1 MKKQLFI
8 IKILFITLIISSC
21 KNEKSNSAAKI
32 DETQNPLEVL
42 LRVNL
47 NEGDQVNFEFT
58 ANQNINVADQKIQQ
72 MIGTGYTFEVLQ
84 KQGTSAIIKN
94 TYDWVQY
101 EMSSAPK
108 MSYDSRKG
116 TQTGIIADIFK
127 GMIGQSF
134 TMKLSEKG
142 EVSDVTGAENI
153 FESMMKNIEPELRS
167 QMEASMK
174 GKYDAESM
182 KSSIEQMVN
191 IYPVYA
197 VKVGDSW
204 TQKIK
209 LESGGYP
216 MILNSKYTVTEIKQ
230 DEVVLSADGLIR
242 SEDGASIKNA
252 GMEIGINLQ
261 GSQTGNIK
269 IDLHTGL
276 AKKGEIYQKIKGTME
291 TMGQTMSMNI
301 DSEILI
307 ISK

>member
-230 DEVVLSADGLIR
+230 DEVVLYADGLIY

>member
-1 MKKQLFI
+1 MKKKIFN
-8 IKILFITLIISSC
+8 IKILFIALIISSC
-21 KNEKSNSAAKI
+21 KNEKSNPEAKI
-32 DETQNPLEVL
+32 DETQNSLEVL

-47 NEGDQVNFEFT
+47 NEGDEIRFEFT
-58 ANQNINVADQKIQQ
+58 ANQDINVAGQQ
-72 MIGTGYTFEVLQ
+72 VQQIIGTGYTFEVLQ
-84 KQGTSAIIKN
+84 KEGTSAIIKN
-94 TYDWVQY
+94 IYDWMQY
-101 EMSSAPK
+101 DISSDPK

-116 TQTGIIADIFK
+116 TQTGIIADMFN

-142 EVSDVTGAENI
+142 EVTDVTGAENI
-153 FESMMKNIEPELRS
+153 FESMMKNIDPELRS
-167 QMEASMK
+167 QMEAFME
-174 GKYDAESM
+174 GRYDAESM

-191 IYPVYA
+191 IYPENP

-230 DEVVLSADGLIR
+230 DEVLLYAEGLIY

-252 GMEIGINLQ
+252 GMEIGINLE
-261 GSQTGNIK
+261 GSQTGNIT
-269 IDLHTGL
+269 INLQTGL
-276 AKKGEIYQKIKGTME
+276 AKKGEMHQKIEGTME
-291 TMGQTMSMNI
+291 IMGQTMNMNI
-301 DSEILI
+301 DSEVLI